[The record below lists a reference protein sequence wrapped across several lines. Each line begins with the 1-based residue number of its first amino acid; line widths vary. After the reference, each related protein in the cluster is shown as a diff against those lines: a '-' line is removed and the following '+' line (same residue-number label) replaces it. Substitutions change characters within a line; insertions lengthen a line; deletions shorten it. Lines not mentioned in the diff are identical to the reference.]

1 MKRTLAIIPARG
13 GSKGLPGKNI
23 MNVAGKPLI
32 EWTIKSALN
41 SELLTDFI
49 VSTDDISISEVAK
62 KAGGKVPFLRPAV
75 LAGDSATSADVV
87 LHCTAFFEQQ
97 GIFFDNIVLLEPTSP
112 LRKRDDIDNA
122 LKIFYNNYENADGI
136 VSVGKIHLEN
146 PSVVKYVENNMIFPV
161 SVNVSEKKITRR
173 QDYPAYFFPYGV
185 LYIIK
190 TAVLKEKRSFYTD
203 RIMPYYIERWQNY
216 ELDDIYDFYS
226 IEAIMN
232 NKIKEGII

>member
-23 MNVAGKPLI
+23 LNLAGKPLI
-32 EWTIKSALN
+32 EWTINSALT

-62 KAGGKVPFLRPAV
+62 KTGGNVPFLRPAE

-87 LHCTAFFEQQ
+87 LHCIAFFEQQ

-122 LKIFYNNYENADGI
+122 LKLFYNNYENADGI

-161 SVNVSEKKITRR
+161 SVNASEKKVTRR
-173 QDYPAYFFPYGV
+173 QDYPDYFFPYGV

-190 TAVLKEKRSFYTD
+190 TVVLKEKRSFYTD

-232 NKIKEGII
+232 NKIKEGMI

>member
-1 MKRTLAIIPARG
+1 MNRTLAIIPARG

-32 EWTIKSALN
+32 EWTINTALT

-49 VSTDDISISEVAK
+49 VSTDDFSISEVAK
-62 KAGGKVPFLRPAV
+62 EAGGKVPFLRPAE

-87 LHCTAFFEQQ
+87 LHCIAYFEQQ

-122 LKIFYNNYENADGI
+122 LKQFYDNYENADGI

-146 PSVVKYVENNMIFPV
+146 PFVVKYVENNMIFPI
-161 SVNVSEKKITRR
+161 SVNATEKKIIRR
-173 QDYPAYFFPYGV
+173 QDYPDYFFPYGV

-190 TAVLKEKRSFYTD
+190 TTVLKEKRSFYTD